1 MREPI
6 VSHELNPKGGER
18 IDVSSLF
25 IVALGLRR
33 VVGQPAAMVA
43 LLGGRLPTGKKFSAD
58 HLGVRRQQIEPL
70 AVTIFRRLIQ
80 CQFRKSRVE
89 VDVAGERLAGRAH
102 QWVEDVIADACE
114 SPEANQIA
122 ATLLRS
128 ISADRCM
135 KGMVFGKSELLPDLR
150 KRSRGIAL
158 TANVFLVRSA
168 VVVKIEF

>member
-89 VDVAGERLAGRAH
+89 VDVAGERLTGRAH
-102 QWVEDVIADACE
+102 QRVEDVVANARE
-114 SPEANQIA
+114 SPEADRIT
-122 ATLLRS
+122 ATSLRS
-128 ISADRCM
+128 ISANSCM
-135 KGMVFGKSELLPDLR
+135 KRMVLGKSKLRPDLR
-150 KRSRGIAL
+150 KRSRGIVLA
-158 TANVFLVRSA
+158 ANVFLVR
-168 VVVKIEF
+168 